1 MEGHLGLPNLGLA
14 VMQESDPS
22 LPVDA
27 RSSQHFVRFFPAPE
41 LFLNA
46 AEGELHFQKAV
57 PSMCLVARDG
67 AP

>member
-1 MEGHLGLPNLGLA
+1 
-14 VMQESDPS
+14 MQESDPS

-27 RSSQHFVRFFPAPE
+27 RSSQHFVRLFPAPE